1 MCVGGVGVGYVW
13 SGCVCGEWVLYLA
26 GNILHRILY
35 DRALML

>member
-13 SGCVCGEWVLYLA
+13 SGEWVLYLA